1 MSSLPRLVNTM
12 TTRAMRSIMVTLIL
26 VAGLS
31 LVSCKGLR
39 VYVGKTVPPDFT
51 FNAGSL
57 AECCTDFKIFAVFE
71 EGSET
76 PQWRIVANHVVRR
89 SEARSLVIHYGKVP
103 DFFQQEIPTAGEPLP
118 LVEGKR
124 YLAIAGGTSY
134 FPWARVRFTIENN
147 QVMKFPEQPHENP

>member
-1 MSSLPRLVNTM
+1 
-12 TTRAMRSIMVTLIL
+12 MRRMVATLIL
-26 VAGLS
+26 IAGLS
-31 LVSCKGLR
+31 LVSCNGLR

-51 FNAGSL
+51 FNAGSF
-57 AECCTDFKIFAVFE
+57 AECCTDFRIFAVFE

-76 PQWRIVANHVVRR
+76 PQWRIVADHVVRR

-103 DFFQQEIPTAGEPLP
+103 DRFQQEIPTAGEPPP

-124 YLAIAGGTSY
+124 YLAIAGETSY
-134 FPWARVRFTIENN
+134 VPWARVRFIIKNN